1 MAAPGQLNIIES
13 PSRGSCSVDCSE
25 KLEQIGEGTYRWLRG
40 KGAGR
45 EGFGNI
51 VQLFLHVFSKLIL
64 GREGRCVEVV
74 QLVVMQEVAWGEKFL
89 TWGPEQLNKIFDLC
103 GGPDEVNWPGV
114 AKTPCYN
121 QFKPTRPMKRRG
133 KILDSKYQITSIII
147 HRAVPTNPE
156 ARLRNFDRHALE
168 LLEKMLTLDPAQRI
182 PAKGPLD
189 AEYFWIDPLTSD
201 PKSLPKYDSS
211 HEFQTKKKRQR
222 QRQNEENVKRLKMQH
237 PLQDTR
243 LPRFNRVDNMVKS
256 VAAGHSHHYG
266 KPRGPSGG
274 PGWYPP
280 GGNLSEE
287 YNHPNRGGQGGGA
300 GYGSGPYPPQGRGAP
315 YGSSGCLQELVVVR
329 VVEVALE
336 LELQIILKVVLHMVD
351 RLLVMGIATNSMVS
365 SSRTFSY
372 HRRLILL

>member
-1 MAAPGQLNIIES
+1 MTMAAPGQLNIIES

-25 KLEQIGEGTYRWLRG
+25 KLEQIGEGTYR
-40 KGAGR
+40 
-45 EGFGNI
+45 
-51 VQLFLHVFSKLIL
+51 
-64 GREGRCVEVV
+64 C
-74 QLVVMQEVAWGEKFL
+74 
-89 TWGPEQLNKIFDLC
+89 PEQLNKIFDLC

-133 KILDSKYQITSIII
+133 KILDS
-147 HRAVPTNPE
+147 
-156 ARLRNFDRHALE
+156 NFDRHALE

-243 LPRFNRVDNMVKS
+243 LPRFNRVDNMVKC
-256 VAAGHSHHYG
+256 G
-266 KPRGPSGG
+266 KVLPTLFMALNQQLLQDIAIIMGSLEVPLVVQDGILLVGTLVRNTIIQIVEVKEGV
-274 PGWYPP
+274 
-280 GGNLSEE
+280 LVTAVD
-287 YNHPNRGGQGGGA
+287 HILLKGGGHLM
-300 GYGSGPYPPQGRGAP
+300 G
-315 YGSSGCLQELVVVR
+315 LVDACR
-329 VVEVALE
+329 NWWWSAWWRWLWSW
-336 LELQIILKVVLHMVD
+336 
-351 RLLVMGIATNSMVS
+351 NSKL
-365 SSRTFSY
+365 SSRWSSIWWIGCWSWESQPTVWLAAVEHF
-372 HRRLILL
+372 LITDD